1 MYSNIYAFLLSS
13 IAGFSTLI
21 GFLFIFIEKDRESV
35 ISKSLGFASGVM
47 LTISI
52 TDLIPSSLDLIIK
65 NYKFIYAVILVLLG
79 FLIGVILSS
88 VIDSKVEKNSKNGSK
103 LYKLG
108 IITMLVIMMHNIPE
122 GIATY
127 ITTTQ
132 NIKLGI
138 VLTIAIALHNIPEG
152 ISISIPIYY
161 STNSK
166 LKAFIYTLISG
177 LSEPIG
183 AIIAYLFLARFVN
196 DTILGIIY
204 SVIAGMMVNI
214 SINELYKESISYNKR
229 NTIIYFIIG
238 GFIMILNH
246 LLFN

>member
-1 MYSNIYAFLLSS
+1 MSGNIYAFLLSS
-13 IAGFSTLI
+13 IAGVSTLI
-21 GFLFIFIEKDRESV
+21 GFLFIFIKKDRV
-35 ISKSLGFASGVM
+35 VMISKALGFASGVM

-52 TDLIPSSLDLIIK
+52 IDLIPSSLELIIK
-65 NYKFIYAVILVLLG
+65 KYKFIYALILVLLA
-79 FLIGVILSS
+79 FFIGVILSS
-88 VIDSKVEKNSKNGSK
+88 IIDSKVEKNSKKDSK

-122 GIATY
+122 GIVTY
-127 ITTTQ
+127 ITTTK
-132 NIKLGI
+132 NINLGI
-138 VLTIAIALHNIPEG
+138 ILTTAIALHNIPEG

-183 AIIAYLFLARFVN
+183 AIIAYLFLSRFVN
-196 DTILGIIY
+196 DSMLGIIY

-214 SINELYKESISYNKR
+214 SINELYKESINYNKK
-229 NTIIYFIIG
+229 NTFIYFVIG
-238 GFIMILNH
+238 SLIMIINH